1 MARSIKCKRCG
12 KILLPEERYKYDNNS
27 YCVDCYKKVE
37 MDANEYKELMR
48 YIFDIFHLDKANGLI
63 LKQIKKFRK
72 EYNYPYAAMTYTLW
86 YCKEILGKS
95 FDIKYGIY
103 IIEDYY
109 NEACDFYIQQEKQKE
124 QADKISKLDIKTK
137 IVNRKSVNMNKTKSS
152 TSLIN
157 LGDLIEGGDSN

>member
-1 MARSIKCKRCG
+1 MNIT
-12 KILLPEERYKYDNNS
+12 ITTID
-27 YCVDCYKKVE
+27 
-37 MDANEYKELMR
+37 
-48 YIFDIFHLDKANGLI
+48 
-63 LKQIKKFRK
+63 
-72 EYNYPYAAMTYTLW
+72 
-86 YCKEILGKS
+86 CKEILGKS

>member
-12 KILLPEERYKYDNNS
+12 KTLLPEERYKYDNNS

-37 MDANEYKELMR
+37 RDANEYKELMR
-48 YIFDIFHLDKANGLI
+48 YIFD
-63 LKQIKKFRK
+63 
-72 EYNYPYAAMTYTLW
+72 AAMTYTLW

>member
-12 KILLPEERYKYDNNS
+12 KTLLPEERYKYDNNS

-37 MDANEYKELMR
+37 RDANEYKELMR

-109 NEACDFYIQQEKQKE
+109 NEACDFYIQQEKQKK
-124 QADKISKLDIKTK
+124 QDKKNQKNQKKEDIDEFKE
-137 IVNRKSVNMNKTKSS
+137 
-152 TSLIN
+152 
-157 LGDLIEGGDSN
+157 IENDYDNIALSDI

>member
-1 MARSIKCKRCG
+1 
-12 KILLPEERYKYDNNS
+12 
-27 YCVDCYKKVE
+27 
-37 MDANEYKELMR
+37 
-48 YIFDIFHLDKANGLI
+48 
-63 LKQIKKFRK
+63 
-72 EYNYPYAAMTYTLW
+72 MTYTLW

-109 NEACDFYIQQEKQKE
+109 NEARDFYIQQEKQKE